1 MDEEAPILRLEI
13 LQGPRQGETLD
24 FKPGSAVRI
33 GRIVKGNTLPIKDPG
48 ISSKHLSILNESGK
62 WMLRD
67 LDSSNGT
74 VLDTSHI
81 PPNTPFALHHDST
94 IKIGEFT
101 SIHVIFLPSQQQQ
114 HALPPRRNP
123 TRRGRTDP
131 APAPAPAPVPAAS
144 QPVKKRGRKKGW
156 GVKDGDKS
164 QVQSVDENE
173 ASVVDVESECVDP
186 PARVTRKS
194 NRGRSVLKELSVD
207 NLILAEKVEEQ
218 KDTRNPR
225 LVVVSVSS
233 DDDLDNPVVEEP
245 KQARRTRNSKNTRG
259 VTAKIENV
267 EKKTKMAVAGK
278 RELDKESSVDIL
290 ILAEKVEE
298 QKSTRNPSLVL
309 VSVSGDDNLDDP
321 VVEEPKK
328 ARGTRNSKNTRG
340 VTAKTGNVEKK
351 TKMVVAGERELD
363 EEGEDGNGGKEACD
377 GKEKGNSN
385 EDDRNW
391 PDLNKMTL
399 GEWLDFLEIHFPKQI
414 IDETEEMFDSMT
426 QTAER
431 LLEYIAERQ
440 RQNAK
445 DKMALER

>member
-1 MDEEAPILRLEI
+1 MFCLCRFTQSLSHFEMEEEASILRLEI

-33 GRIVKGNTLPIKDPG
+33 GRVVKGNTLPIKDPG

-81 PPNTPFALHHDST
+81 PPNTPIALHHDST

-123 TRRGRTDP
+123 TRRGR
-131 APAPAPAPVPAAS
+131 ANPAPAPVPAPS
-144 QPVKKRGRKKGW
+144 QPVKRRGRENGR

-173 ASVVDVESECVDP
+173 ASVVDVESEWVDP

-194 NRGRSVLKELSVD
+194 HRGRSVVKESSID
-207 NLILAEKVEEQ
+207 NLILAEKVEEH
-218 KDTRNPR
+218 KDTWNPS

-233 DDDLDNPVVEEP
+233 DDGLDNPVVEEP
-245 KQARRTRNSKNTRG
+245 KKGRR
-259 VTAKIENV
+259 
-267 EKKTKMAVAGK
+267 
-278 RELDKESSVDIL
+278 
-290 ILAEKVEE
+290 
-298 QKSTRNPSLVL
+298 
-309 VSVSGDDNLDDP
+309 
-321 VVEEPKK
+321 
-328 ARGTRNSKNTRG
+328 TRNSKNTRG

-363 EEGEDGNGGKEACD
+363 EDGEDRNGGKEACD
-377 GKEKGNSN
+377 WKEKGNSN

-399 GEWLDFLEIHFPKQI
+399 GEWLDFLEVHFPKQI
-414 IDETEEMFDSMT
+414 IDETEKMFDSMT

-440 RQNAK
+440 G
-445 DKMALER
+445 

>member
-1 MDEEAPILRLEI
+1 MEEEEAPILRLKI
-13 LQGPRQGETLD
+13 LQGPGEGKTLD

-33 GRIVKGNTLPIKDPG
+33 GRVVKGNTLPIKDPG
-48 ISSKHLSILNESGK
+48 ISSKHLSILHESGE
-62 WMLRD
+62 WILRD

-114 HALPPRRNP
+114 QQHALPPRRNP

-131 APAPAPAPVPAAS
+131 APALVPALS
-144 QPVKKRGRKKGW
+144 QPVKPRGRRRGL

-164 QVQSVDENE
+164 QVQSVDVNE
-173 ASVVDVESECVDP
+173 ASVVDVESECVNP

-194 NRGRSVLKELSVD
+194 KRGGSEAKGSSVD
-207 NLILAEKVEEQ
+207 NLILAEKVEEK
-218 KDTRNPR
+218 KDTRDPS
-225 LVVVSVSS
+225 LVVVS
-233 DDDLDNPVVEEP
+233 D
-245 KQARRTRNSKNTRG
+245 
-259 VTAKIENV
+259 
-267 EKKTKMAVAGK
+267 
-278 RELDKESSVDIL
+278 
-290 ILAEKVEE
+290 
-298 QKSTRNPSLVL
+298 
-309 VSVSGDDNLDDP
+309 SGDDNLDNP

-340 VTAKTGNVEKK
+340 VTAKVENVEKK
-351 TKMVVAGERELD
+351 TKMGVVGKRELD
-363 EEGEDGNGGKEACD
+363 KEGEDGNGGKEACD

-399 GEWLDFLEIHFPKQI
+399 GEWLDFLEVHLPKQI
-414 IDETEEMFDSMT
+414 RDETEEMFDSMT
-426 QTAER
+426 QTAEGLR
-431 LLEYIAERQ
+431 EYIAKMQ
-440 RQNAK
+440 QNAK
-445 DKMALER
+445 DKMTLER

>member
-1 MDEEAPILRLEI
+1 MEEEASILRLEI

-33 GRIVKGNTLPIKDPG
+33 GRVVKGNTLPIKDPG

-62 WMLRD
+62 WMLSD

-74 VLDTSHI
+74 VLDTSNI
-81 PPNTPFALHHDST
+81 PPNTPIALHHDST

-101 SIHVIFLPSQQQQ
+101 SIRVIFLPSQQQQ

-123 TRRGRTDP
+123 TRRRRAD
-131 APAPAPAPVPAAS
+131 PAPAPVPAPS
-144 QPVKKRGRKKGW
+144 QPVKRRGRQNGR

-173 ASVVDVESECVDP
+173 ASVVDVESEWVDP

-194 NRGRSVLKELSVD
+194 NRGRSVVKESSID
-207 NLILAEKVEEQ
+207 NLIIAEKVEEH
-218 KDTRNPR
+218 KDTRNPS

-233 DDDLDNPVVEEP
+233 DDGLDNPVVEEP
-245 KQARRTRNSKNTRG
+245 KKGRRTRNLKNTRG
-259 VTAKIENV
+259 VAAKIENV
-267 EKKTKMAVAGK
+267 EKKTKMGVAGK
-278 RELDKESSVDIL
+278 KELDKESSVDIL

-298 QKSTRNPSLVL
+298 QKNTRNSSLAV
-309 VSVSGDDNLDDP
+309 VSVSGDDNLDNP

-328 ARGTRNSKNTRG
+328 ARGTRNSKNTCG

-351 TKMVVAGERELD
+351 IKMVVAGERELD
-363 EEGEDGNGGKEACD
+363 EDGEDGNGGKEACD

-399 GEWLDFLEIHFPKQI
+399 GEWLDFLEVHFPKQI
-414 IDETEEMFDSMT
+414 IDETEKMFDSMT

-440 RQNAK
+440 G
-445 DKMALER
+445 